1 MQLDWRCAKCL
12 YERQQEHTDN
22 EDYLAEIGAIIDSR
36 REHDTSP
43 YLTWRFHQAYERHF
57 GISPK
62 SYKEEKK
69 QFNDLV
75 LSLEDKLRK
84 QIIESEDPLA
94 AAMVYGRIGNYIDF
108 GAANCVSEEEFLSL
122 FGKAEFNERDREA
135 FESFKRQCAKAR
147 TFLLIADNC
156 GEIVI
161 DKLFLEQLRKL
172 YPHLEISVMVR
183 GAEAVN
189 DVTAED
195 AAYVGI
201 DKYAKIISNGN
212 EIAGTVYEMCSD
224 EAKDALDNTDVI
236 LAKGQGNYESMAA
249 QGRHIFY
256 SFLCKCDLFT
266 SRYNVPLYTG
276 IFTEEWE

>member
-1 MQLDWRCAKCL
+1 MHLDWRCEKCL
-12 YERQQEHTDN
+12 YDKQQEHTDD
-22 EDYLAEIGAIIDSR
+22 EEYLAEIRAIIGSR

-62 SYKEEKK
+62 SYGEEKK

-75 LSLEDKLRK
+75 LSMEDRLRK
-84 QIIESEDPLA
+84 QIEESDDPLA
-94 AAMVYGRIGNYIDF
+94 VAMVYGRIGNYIDF

-122 FGKAEFNERDREA
+122 FDKAEYNERDKEA
-135 FESFKRQCAKAR
+135 FESFKRQCEKAK

-161 DKLFLEQLRKL
+161 DKLFLEQLKKF

-183 GAEAVN
+183 GAETVN

-201 DKYAKIISNGN
+201 DEYARIISNGN
-212 EIAGTVYEMCSD
+212 EVAGTVYELCSD
-224 EAKDALDNTDVI
+224 EAKYAIDHTDVI
-236 LAKGQGNYESMAA
+236 MAKGQGNYESMAA
-249 QGRHIFY
+249 QGRHVFY
-256 SFLCKCDLFT
+256 SFLCKCGLFT
-266 SRYNVPLYTG
+266 SRFNVPLYTG
-276 IFTEEWE
+276 IFTEERE